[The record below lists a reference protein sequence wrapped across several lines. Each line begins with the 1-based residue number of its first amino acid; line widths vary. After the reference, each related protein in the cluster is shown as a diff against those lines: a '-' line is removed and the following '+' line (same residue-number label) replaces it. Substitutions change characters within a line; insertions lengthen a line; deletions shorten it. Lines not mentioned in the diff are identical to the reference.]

1 MDLEKREASPVE
13 IGALLM
19 DAVCTPS
26 APEQDALREL
36 AIHLGVKLER
46 MQTELLYLRAF
57 AVDFA
62 LALSLGE
69 SPAKE
74 AITTHYYSHW
84 DLVAR
89 EAGEGLL
96 EDLRLR
102 LAAYARVIGD
112 ADVHS
117 DGLKGQLGQ
126 LFANNCQGGEQSQD
140 LALLGGAMFAALFEE
155 IADLFNTVDIVLHEA
170 P

>member
-1 MDLEKREASPVE
+1 MDLERREASPVE

-26 APEQDALREL
+26 AQEQDALSEL
-36 AIHLGVKLER
+36 AIHLGVELER

-74 AITTHYYSHW
+74 AITTHYYSHR

-96 EDLRLR
+96 EDLQLR
-102 LAAYARVIGD
+102 LAAYARVVGD
-112 ADVHS
+112 ADADP

-126 LFANNCQGGEQSQD
+126 LFADNCQDGGQSPD

-155 IADLFNTVDIVLHEA
+155 VADLFNVVDIVLYEA

>member
-1 MDLEKREASPVE
+1 MDV
-13 IGALLM
+13 
-19 DAVCTPS
+19 VCTPS
-26 APEQDALREL
+26 AQEQDALSEL
-36 AIHLGVKLER
+36 AIHLGVELER
-46 MQTELLYLRAF
+46 IQTELLYLRAF

-89 EAGEGLL
+89 EADEGLL
-96 EDLRLR
+96 EDLQLR
-102 LAAYARVIGD
+102 LAAYARVVGD
-112 ADVHS
+112 ADANP
-117 DGLKGQLGQ
+117 DGLKG
-126 LFANNCQGGEQSQD
+126 QGGEQSQD

-155 IADLFNTVDIVLHEA
+155 VADLFNAVDIVLHEA

>member
-1 MDLEKREASPVE
+1 MDLERREASPLE
-13 IGALLM
+13 IGVLLM

-36 AIHLGVKLER
+36 AIHLGVELER